1 MVGRLTLLF
10 EVTLRQARVET
21 GRAQVT
27 QREGRR
33 VKLPWV
39 LIAAILGSAM
49 TFIDST
55 AVNVSLPVLQRELH
69 TENGQT
75 QWVIEGYALF
85 LSALILLGGALG
97 DLYGRR
103 RVFACGVVIFAA
115 ASIACALAG
124 SIGALIA
131 ARCVQGVGGALLTP
145 GSLALIG
152 AAYSGERRGRAI
164 GVWSGFSALT
174 SACGPIIG
182 GWLTQEFSWR
192 CVFVINVPIAIA
204 VLCVLQFGVPESR
217 DDSAD
222 RRIDGVGASLATI
235 GLGLLVYGL
244 IAMNAGRIT
253 AAALGTA
260 ALGIAV
266 LCAFVLFERR
276 TPDPMVRCGL
286 FASRDFSAANI
297 YTFFLYT
304 AIGGSLYFVPFVLI
318 NVHHYSP
325 TQAGAA
331 LLPFIFIM
339 VAASRWSGGLV
350 ARIGA
355 RKPLIVGAILA
366 GFGFLAYALPGSDG
380 SYWTTFFPAATIL
393 GCGGALFVAPL
404 TTTVMNSV
412 PVEHSGLASGVNNAV
427 ARTAGLIGVAV
438 LGVVVTA
445 SASYVSGFRSAMI
458 ASTLLA
464 FAASGVAAKGFARFE
479 RAPTTSA

>member
-1 MVGRLTLLF
+1 M
-10 EVTLRQARVET
+10 
-21 GRAQVT
+21 
-27 QREGRR
+27 
-33 VKLPWV
+33 KLPWV
-39 LIAAILGSAM
+39 LIVAILGSSM
-49 TFIDST
+49 SFIDST

-69 TENGQT
+69 AGAGQT

-103 RVFACGVVIFAA
+103 RIFACGVVLFAA
-115 ASIACALAG
+115 ASIACALSG
-124 SIGALIA
+124 SIDALIA
-131 ARCVQGVGGALLTP
+131 ARCVQGIGGALLTP
-145 GSLALIG
+145 GSLALIS
-152 AAYSGERRGRAI
+152 AAYSGEQRGRAI
-164 GVWSGFSALT
+164 GLWSGFSALT

-192 CVFVINVPIAIA
+192 YVFVINVPLAIL
-204 VLCVLQFGVPESR
+204 VLVVLPLGVPESR
-217 DDSAD
+217 DDSAV
-222 RRIDGVGASLATI
+222 RRIDVGGAVLATA

-244 IAMNAGRIT
+244 IAMNAARIT
-253 AAALGTA
+253 PVAIGTTLAGAAA
-260 ALGIAV
+260 

-276 TPDPMVRCGL
+276 TPDPMVRCDL
-286 FASRDFSAANI
+286 FESRDFSAANI

-318 NVHHYSP
+318 NVHHYTP

-355 RKPLIVGAILA
+355 RTPLILGAILA
-366 GFGFLAYALPGSDG
+366 GFGFLAFALPGSDG

-412 PVEHSGLASGVNNAV
+412 PVEHSGVASGINNAV

-438 LGVVVTA
+438 LGVVVSA
-445 SASYVSGFRSAMI
+445 SASYTAGFRSAMI
-458 ASTLLA
+458 ASAILA
-464 FAASGVAAKGFARFE
+464 FAATVVAAKGFDRFQP
-479 RAPTTSA
+479 AVPG

>member
-1 MVGRLTLLF
+1 
-10 EVTLRQARVET
+10 
-21 GRAQVT
+21 
-27 QREGRR
+27 
-33 VKLPWV
+33 VKLSWV

-49 TFIDST
+49 SFIDST

-69 TENGQT
+69 ATNGQT

-85 LSALILLGGALG
+85 LSALILLGGALV

-103 RVFACGVVIFAA
+103 KIFACGIVLFAA

-124 SIGALIA
+124 SIEMLIT
-131 ARCVQGVGGALLTP
+131 ARCIQGIGGALLTP
-145 GSLALIG
+145 GSLSLIS
-152 AAYSGERRGRAI
+152 AAYSGEQRGRAI
-164 GVWSGFSALT
+164 GLWSGFSALT
-174 SACGPIIG
+174 SACGPVIG

-192 CVFVINVPIAIA
+192 YVFMINIPVAIVVLA
-204 VLCVLQFGVPESR
+204 VLRGVPESR
-217 DDSAD
+217 DQSAA
-222 RRIDGVGASLATI
+222 RRIDVGGATLATL

-253 AAALGTA
+253 AEALGTTIV
-260 ALGIAV
+260 GIAV

-276 TPDPMVRCGL
+276 ARDPMVRCDL

-304 AIGGSLYFVPFVLI
+304 AMGGSFYFVPFVLI

-339 VAASRWSGGLV
+339 VVASRWSGGLV

-355 RKPLIVGAILA
+355 RKPLILGAIVA
-366 GFGFLAYALPGSDG
+366 GFGFLAYALPGTDG
-380 SYWTTFFPAATIL
+380 SYWTTFFPAAIVL

-412 PVEHSGLASGVNNAV
+412 PVEHSGVASGVNNAV
-427 ARTAGLIGVAV
+427 ARTAGLIGVAL
-438 LGVVVTA
+438 LGVVVTT
-445 SASYVSGFRSAMI
+445 SASYVDGFRGAMI
-458 ASTLLA
+458 ASALLA
-464 FAASGVAAKGFARFE
+464 FIASGIAAIGLARFKPG
-479 RAPTTSA
+479 APAET

>member
-1 MVGRLTLLF
+1 
-10 EVTLRQARVET
+10 
-21 GRAQVT
+21 
-27 QREGRR
+27 

-49 TFIDST
+49 SFIDST

-69 TENGQT
+69 AANGQT

-103 RVFACGVVIFAA
+103 RIFAYGVVLFAA
-115 ASIACALAG
+115 ASIACARAG
-124 SIGALIA
+124 SIDMLIA
-131 ARCVQGVGGALLTP
+131 ARCVQGIGGALLTP
-145 GSLALIG
+145 GSLALIS
-152 AAYSGERRGRAI
+152 AAYSGEARGRAI
-164 GVWSGFSALT
+164 GLWSGFSALM
-174 SACGPIIG
+174 SAAGPIIG

-192 CVFVINVPIAIA
+192 YVFVINVPLAIL
-204 VLCVLQFGVPESR
+204 VLVVLQLGVPESR
-217 DDSAD
+217 DDSAV
-222 RRIDGVGASLATI
+222 RRIDVVGAVLATA

-244 IAMNAGRIT
+244 IAMTAGRIT
-253 AAALGTA
+253 LAALGTTLA
-260 ALGIAV
+260 GIAT

-276 TPDPMVRCGL
+276 TPDPMVRCDL

-318 NVHHYSP
+318 NVHHYTP
-325 TQAGAA
+325 TEAGAA
-331 LLPFIFIM
+331 LLPFVFIM

-355 RKPLIVGAILA
+355 RKPLILGSILA
-366 GFGFLAYALPGSDG
+366 ALGFLAFAVPGTDG

-412 PVEHSGLASGVNNAV
+412 PVEHSGVASGINNAV

-438 LGVVVTA
+438 LGVVVAT
-445 SASYVSGFRSAMI
+445 SASYVGGFRSAMI
-458 ASTLLA
+458 ASALLA
-464 FAASGVAAKGFARFE
+464 FAAGVVAAKGFARFE
-479 RAPTTSA
+479 PAPISRA

>member
-1 MVGRLTLLF
+1 M
-10 EVTLRQARVET
+10 
-21 GRAQVT
+21 
-27 QREGRR
+27 
-33 VKLPWV
+33 KLPWV
-39 LIAAILGSAM
+39 LIVAILGSAM
-49 TFIDST
+49 SFIDST
-55 AVNVSLPVLQRELH
+55 AVNVSLPVIQRELH
-69 TENGQT
+69 AGAGQT

-85 LSALILLGGALG
+85 LSALILLGGSLG

-103 RVFACGVVIFAA
+103 RIFACGVVLFAA
-115 ASIACALAG
+115 ASIACARAG
-124 SIGALIA
+124 SIDMLIA
-131 ARCVQGVGGALLTP
+131 ARCVQGIGGALLTP
-145 GSLALIG
+145 GSLALIS
-152 AAYSGERRGRAI
+152 AAYSGEQRGRAI
-164 GVWSGFSALT
+164 GLWSGFSALT
-174 SACGPIIG
+174 SAAGPIIG

-192 CVFVINVPIAIA
+192 YVFVINVPLAIL
-204 VLCVLQFGVPESR
+204 VLVVLQFGVPESR

-222 RRIDGVGASLATI
+222 RRIDVVGAVLATA

-244 IAMNAGRIT
+244 IAMNAARIT
-253 AAALGTA
+253 SVALGTTLA
-260 ALGIAV
+260 GIAM

-276 TPDPMVRCGL
+276 TPDPMVRCDL

-318 NVHHYSP
+318 NVHHYTP

-339 VAASRWSGGLV
+339 VAVSRWSGGLV

-355 RKPLIVGAILA
+355 RKPLILGGIIA
-366 GFGFLAYALPGSDG
+366 GFGFLAFALPGSDG

-412 PVEHSGLASGVNNAV
+412 PVQHAGVASGINNAV
-427 ARTAGLIGVAV
+427 ARTAGLIGVAA

-445 SASYVSGFRSAMI
+445 SASYTAGFRSAMI
-458 ASTLLA
+458 VSAILA
-464 FAASGVAAKGFARFE
+464 FAAGAVAAKGFARF
-479 RAPTTSA
+479 APSPKSA

>member
-1 MVGRLTLLF
+1 M
-10 EVTLRQARVET
+10 
-21 GRAQVT
+21 
-27 QREGRR
+27 
-33 VKLPWV
+33 
-39 LIAAILGSAM
+39 S
-49 TFIDST
+49 FIDST

-69 TENGQT
+69 AANGQT

-103 RVFACGVVIFAA
+103 RIFAYGVVLFAA
-115 ASIACALAG
+115 ASIACARAG
-124 SIGALIA
+124 SIDMLIA
-131 ARCVQGVGGALLTP
+131 ARCVQGIGGALLTP
-145 GSLALIG
+145 GSLALIS
-152 AAYSGERRGRAI
+152 AAYSGEARGRAI
-164 GVWSGFSALT
+164 GLWSGFSALM
-174 SACGPIIG
+174 SAAGPIIG

-192 CVFVINVPIAIA
+192 YVFVINVPLAIL
-204 VLCVLQFGVPESR
+204 VLVVLQLGVPESR
-217 DDSAD
+217 DDSAV
-222 RRIDGVGASLATI
+222 RRIDVVGAVLATA

-244 IAMNAGRIT
+244 IAMTAGRIT
-253 AAALGTA
+253 LAALGTTLA
-260 ALGIAV
+260 GIAT

-276 TPDPMVRCGL
+276 TPDPMVRCDL

-318 NVHHYSP
+318 NVHHYTP
-325 TQAGAA
+325 TEAGAA
-331 LLPFIFIM
+331 LLPFVFIM

-355 RKPLIVGAILA
+355 RKPLILGSILA
-366 GFGFLAYALPGSDG
+366 ALGFLAFAVPGTDG

-412 PVEHSGLASGVNNAV
+412 PVEHSGVASGINNAV

-438 LGVVVTA
+438 LGVVVAT
-445 SASYVSGFRSAMI
+445 SASYVGGFRSAMI
-458 ASTLLA
+458 ASALLA
-464 FAASGVAAKGFARFE
+464 FAAGVVAAKGFARFE
-479 RAPTTSA
+479 PAPISRA

>member
-1 MVGRLTLLF
+1 M
-10 EVTLRQARVET
+10 
-21 GRAQVT
+21 
-27 QREGRR
+27 
-33 VKLPWV
+33 KLPWV

-49 TFIDST
+49 SFIDST

-69 TENGQT
+69 ATNGQT

-103 RVFACGVVIFAA
+103 KVFAWGVVLFAA

-124 SIGALIA
+124 SIETLVA
-131 ARCVQGVGGALLTP
+131 ARCIQGIGGALLTP
-145 GSLALIG
+145 GSLSLIS
-152 AAYSGERRGRAI
+152 AAYSGEQRGRAI
-164 GVWSGFSALT
+164 GLWSGFSALT

-192 CVFVINVPIAIA
+192 YVFVINIPVAIV
-204 VLCVLQFGVPESR
+204 VLGVLKLGVPESR
-217 DDSAD
+217 DESAD
-222 RRIDGVGASLATI
+222 RRIDVVGATLATL

-244 IAMNAGRIT
+244 IAMNSGRIT
-253 AAALGTA
+253 AEALGTTIV
-260 ALGIAV
+260 GTAV

-276 TPDPMVRCGL
+276 TRDPMVRCDL

-339 VAASRWSGGLV
+339 VVASRWSGGLV

-355 RKPLIVGAILA
+355 RKPLILGAIVT

-412 PVEHSGLASGVNNAV
+412 PVEHSGVASGVNNAV
-427 ARTAGLIGVAV
+427 ARTAGLIGVAL
-438 LGVVVTA
+438 LGVVVTM
-445 SASYVSGFRSAMI
+445 SASYVGGFRGAMI
-458 ASTLLA
+458 ASALLA
-464 FAASGVAAKGFARFE
+464 LAASGIAAKGFARFKPA
-479 RAPTTSA
+479 APAKP

>member
-1 MVGRLTLLF
+1 MKKG
-10 EVTLRQARVET
+10 AW
-21 GRAQVT
+21 
-27 QREGRR
+27 

-49 TFIDST
+49 SFIDST

-69 TENGQT
+69 AANGQT

-103 RVFACGVVIFAA
+103 RIFTYGVVLFAA
-115 ASIACALAG
+115 ASIACARAN
-124 SIGALIA
+124 SIEMLIA

-145 GSLALIG
+145 GSLALIS
-152 AAYSGERRGRAI
+152 AAYSGEARGRAI
-164 GVWSGFSALT
+164 GLWSGFSALT
-174 SACGPIIG
+174 SAGGPIIG

-192 CVFVINVPIAIA
+192 YVFVINVPLALL
-204 VLCVLQFGVPESR
+204 VLVVLQLGVPESR
-217 DDSAD
+217 DDSAV
-222 RRIDGVGASLATI
+222 RRIDVVGAVLATA
-235 GLGLLVYGL
+235 GLALLVYGL

-253 AAALGTA
+253 LVALGTTLA
-260 ALGIAV
+260 GVAV

-276 TPDPMVRCGL
+276 TPDPMVRCDL

-318 NVHHYSP
+318 NVHHYTP
-325 TQAGAA
+325 TEAGAA
-331 LLPFIFIM
+331 LLPFVFIM
-339 VAASRWSGGLV
+339 AAASRWSGGLV

-355 RKPLIVGAILA
+355 RKPLILGSILAIL
-366 GFGFLAYALPGSDG
+366 GFLAFAMPGTDG

-393 GCGGALFVAPL
+393 GCAGALFVAPL

-412 PVEHSGLASGVNNAV
+412 PVEHSGVASGINNAV

-438 LGVVVTA
+438 LGVVVTT
-445 SASYVSGFRSAMI
+445 SASYVGGFRSAMI
-458 ASTLLA
+458 ASALLA
-464 FAASGVAAKGFARFE
+464 FAAGVVAAKGFARFE
-479 RAPTTSA
+479 PAPVSRA

>member
-1 MVGRLTLLF
+1 MDEEGRL
-10 EVTLRQARVET
+10 
-21 GRAQVT
+21 
-27 QREGRR
+27 

-49 TFIDST
+49 SFIDST

-69 TENGQT
+69 ATNGQT

-103 RVFACGVVIFAA
+103 KVFAWGVVLFAA

-124 SIGALIA
+124 SIEMLVA
-131 ARCVQGVGGALLTP
+131 ARCIQGIGGALLTP
-145 GSLALIG
+145 GSLSLIS
-152 AAYSGERRGRAI
+152 AAYSGEERGRAI
-164 GVWSGFSALT
+164 GLWSGFSALT
-174 SACGPIIG
+174 AACGPIIG

-192 CVFVINVPIAIA
+192 YVFVINIPVAIV
-204 VLCVLQFGVPESR
+204 VLGVLKLGVPESR
-217 DDSAD
+217 DESAD
-222 RRIDGVGASLATI
+222 RRIDVVGATLATL

-244 IAMNAGRIT
+244 IAMNSGRIT
-253 AAALGTA
+253 AEALGTTIV
-260 ALGIAV
+260 GIAV

-276 TPDPMVRCGL
+276 TRDPMVRCDL

-339 VAASRWSGGLV
+339 VVASRWSGGLV

-355 RKPLIVGAILA
+355 RKPLILGAIVT

-412 PVEHSGLASGVNNAV
+412 PVEHSGVASGVNNAV
-427 ARTAGLIGVAV
+427 ARTAGLIGVAL
-438 LGVVVTA
+438 LGVVVTM
-445 SASYVSGFRSAMI
+445 SASYVGGFRGAMI
-458 ASTLLA
+458 ASALLA
-464 FAASGVAAKGFARFE
+464 LAASGIAAKGFARFKPA
-479 RAPTTSA
+479 APAKP